1 MDLIELDGTF
11 KTTNAGFTCVVSMY
25 VSLRLEGAVIANVSP
40 SNGEE
45 WGELTRAYSSN
56 ADSLSCSR
64 LFVIL
69 YLWVLPIQLQFIQ
82 DMN

>member
-1 MDLIELDGTF
+1 MQFLFCSRSSGKSTRNMDLIELDGTF

-45 WGELTRAYSSN
+45 
-56 ADSLSCSR
+56 
-64 LFVIL
+64 
-69 YLWVLPIQLQFIQ
+69 
-82 DMN
+82 